1 MFEFV
6 AQYWIEFF
14 LTLIISLIA
23 ALCKKYKALNE
34 GMQTMLRCQLYAI
47 YNEALDR
54 GYCPIHKKEQA
65 DDIYQSYHALKANGT
80 GTQVHDDIMEMPT
93 KPQKGDD

>member
-1 MFEFV
+1 MVGFV
-6 AQYWIEFF
+6 VQYWVEFILGIVSTF
-14 LTLIISLIA
+14 IVM
-23 ALCKKYKALNE
+23 LCKRYKALNN

-65 DDIYQSYHALKANGT
+65 DDIYQSYHALHANGT
-80 GTQVHDDIMEMPT
+80 GTQVFNDIMEMPT
-93 KPQKGDD
+93 KPQKGE